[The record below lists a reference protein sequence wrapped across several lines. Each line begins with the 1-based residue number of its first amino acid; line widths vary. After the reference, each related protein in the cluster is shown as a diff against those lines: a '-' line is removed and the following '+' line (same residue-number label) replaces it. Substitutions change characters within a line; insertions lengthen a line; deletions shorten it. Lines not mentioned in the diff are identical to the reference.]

1 MADVFVLVKGNQTG
15 FHRFCRVFSLQGLNA
30 GFLVR
35 ADQISSLL
43 IQFNGLLIQFAHD
56 AYLFGE
62 GLWVLLSFIVQPV
75 MAALGLQFGFA
86 LKNAPLDGLKYS

>member
-15 FHRFCRVFSLQGLNA
+15 FQWFCRVFSLQGLNA

-43 IQFNGLLIQFAHD
+43 IQFAHD
-56 AYLFGE
+56 AYLFVE

-75 MAALGLQFGFA
+75 MAAMGLQFGFA